1 MKFGVYA
8 LFAAVAYFYIWTV
21 RTIWQLVDESKRTGT
36 VVRFNRWKW
45 TPAWKVHRT
54 AYPESGLRR
63 QIVIRVFLTCGFG
76 ILAFVCMIYADIH
89 SSGWPSR

>member
-54 AYPESGLRR
+54 AYLRAD
-63 QIVIRVFLTCGFG
+63 CGDKSSS
-76 ILAFVCMIYADIH
+76 AFF
-89 SSGWPSR
+89 